1 MHIIVEKRN
10 GSKEPFDMDKI
21 ARVMKAAGLT
31 DEQITMITDQMNQ
44 WVKNLQE
51 KNISSLKIRDKILG
65 ILPDIDQTSADLY
78 SWYQKTKER

>member
-65 ILPDIDQTSADLY
+65 ILPKIDQTSADLY